1 MLWGLELG
9 RHVERLTDSG
19 LCHSAKSGA
28 LGLKSG
34 PRGGG
39 GQCRVLGGGLLGL
52 SGLEVK
58 VWKLGN
64 KVKVK
69 NTLIGAR
76 TRPEESD

>member
-1 MLWGLELG
+1 MACA
-9 RHVERLTDSG
+9 TDPR
-19 LCHSAKSGA
+19 

-34 PRGGG
+34 PRIWVRGVG
-39 GQCRVLGGGLLGL
+39 GQCRVLGGGLPGL
-52 SGLEVK
+52 SGLEEAK

-76 TRPEESD
+76 TRPGELD